1 MVTLMRTASFIALAL
16 LAACGG
22 TNTGPNGAGAP
33 TVSSTSP
40 IDIATSVPTNAR
52 VFISFSEAMDPA
64 TLTSTTVR
72 LEQGTTAVAGSV
84 VPAADGM
91 TVTFTPA
98 AALAANTVYNATVT
112 SDAKAEGGNA
122 LAANHAWSFTTGTTA
137 DTTAPTVSATNPAA
151 SATGVP
157 LNARVSA
164 TFSKPMDPAT
174 ITTST
179 FSISPSVAGAVAY
192 GTAGT
197 TATFAPSADFAS
209 NTAYTVTIATGARD
223 LSGNALA
230 AAATWGFTT
239 GSSKA
244 LGPAPVSLGT
254 AGNFVVLAKTAISS
268 VPSSVV
274 TGDLAVSPAAATF
287 ITGFSLVADSTNV
300 FASSPQVTGKIYAA
314 DYAVPTPSNL
324 TTAVSNMEAAY
335 SDAAGRSNPDFLE
348 LGTGNIGGKTLAP
361 GLYKWTSSVSIPADV
376 VFAGGANDVWI
387 LQTTGDLTM
396 DAAKHVTLSGG
407 ALAKNIF
414 WQVAGIAS
422 FGAGSHFEGIVL
434 AKTDIKL
441 LTSASM
447 NGRALSQ
454 TQVVLQQAT
463 LTQP

>member
-1 MVTLMRTASFIALAL
+1 MVTLVRTASFIVIALA
-16 LAACGG
+16 AACGS
-22 TNTGPNGAGAP
+22 GPSSNGSP

-40 IDIATSVPTNAR
+40 PDVATAVPTNAR
-52 VFISFSEAMDPA
+52 IFISFSEAMDTSTLTPA
-64 TLTSTTVR
+64 TVLLV
-72 LEQGTTAVAGSV
+72 QGTTSVAGAV
-84 VPAADGM
+84 VPSADGM
-91 TVTFTPA
+91 SATFTPA
-98 AALAANTVYNATVT
+98 APLAASSVYSATVT
-112 SDAKAEGGNA
+112 SGAKASGGNA
-122 LAANHAWSFTTGTTA
+122 LAANHVWSFTTGTAA
-137 DTTAPTVSATNPAA
+137 DTTAPAVSATTPVA

-157 LNARVSA
+157 INARVSA
-164 TFSKPMDPAT
+164 TFNKPMDPAT

-179 FSISPSVAGAVAY
+179 FTISPAVAGSVAY
-192 GTAGT
+192 GSAGT
-197 TATFAPSADFAS
+197 TATFTPSAHLAN
-209 NTAYTVTIATGARD
+209 NTAYTVSIGTGATD
-223 LSGNALA
+223 LDGNPLDA
-230 AAATWGFTT
+230 AYTWAFTT
-239 GSSKA
+239 GSSSA

-300 FASSPQVTGKIYAA
+300 FSTSPQVTGKIYAA

-361 GLYKWTSSVSIPADV
+361 GLYKWTSSVGIPADV

-407 ALAKNIF
+407 AQAKNIF

-454 TQVVLQQAT
+454 TQVVLQQAS